1 MKSWEDRLEEI
12 KEDPV
17 KLRRV
22 FNLVWGVAYGMLMLG
37 AFLIILVFA
46 TDLL

>member
-1 MKSWEDRLEEI
+1 MKSFEERWEEI

-22 FNLVWGVAYGMLMLG
+22 FTAIWVIAYAMLMLG
-37 AFLIILVFA
+37 AFLIIAVYVLNM
-46 TDLL
+46 